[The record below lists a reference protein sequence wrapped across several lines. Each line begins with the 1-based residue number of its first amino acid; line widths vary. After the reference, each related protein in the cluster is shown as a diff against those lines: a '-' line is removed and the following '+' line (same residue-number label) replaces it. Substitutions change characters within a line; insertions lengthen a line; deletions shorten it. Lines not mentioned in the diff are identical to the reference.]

1 MEPESALE
9 LLDCNFPDPMV
20 REFALRCLVQGLTD
34 DKLSQYLL
42 QLVQVRVVMVKGLHT
57 CCCVPHTVLCS
68 TLQRHLDSSPVCV
81 LSHTYTYLSSFVSWS
96 FLQVLKYEMY
106 LDNPLARFLIKKALT
121 NQRIG
126 HFFFW
131 HLK

>member
-42 QLVQVRVVMVKGLHT
+42 QLVQV
-57 CCCVPHTVLCS
+57 
-68 TLQRHLDSSPVCV
+68 HLNHSAVEYQKTPFSS
-81 LSHTYTYLSSFVSWS
+81 VS
-96 FLQVLKYEMY
+96 
-106 LDNPLARFLIKKALT
+106 
-121 NQRIG
+121 
-126 HFFFW
+126 
-131 HLK
+131 

>member
-1 MEPESALE
+1 MQPESALE

-20 REFALRCLVQGLTD
+20 REFALRCLIQGLTD

-42 QLVQVRVVMVKGLHT
+42 QLVQV
-57 CCCVPHTVLCS
+57 CVSESSFISADS
-68 TLQRHLDSSPVCV
+68 TQVSCLFVNVCV
-81 LSHTYTYLSSFVSWS
+81 CVCF
-96 FLQVLKYEMY
+96 QVLKYEMY

>member
-42 QLVQVRVVMVKGLHT
+42 QLVQVRVVMVNGKGSAHLLLCASHSPLQHLSVYCHIHT
-57 CCCVPHTVLCS
+57 RIFRL
-68 TLQRHLDSSPVCV
+68 
-81 LSHTYTYLSSFVSWS
+81 LSHGLFC
-96 FLQVLKYEMY
+96 
-106 LDNPLARFLIKKALT
+106 RC
-121 NQRIG
+121 
-126 HFFFW
+126 
-131 HLK
+131 

>member
-42 QLVQVRVVMVKGLHT
+42 QLVQV
-57 CCCVPHTVLCS
+57 
-68 TLQRHLDSSPVCV
+68 HLSRSAVDYQNSESV
-81 LSHTYTYLSSFVSWS
+81 
-96 FLQVLKYEMY
+96 
-106 LDNPLARFLIKKALT
+106 
-121 NQRIG
+121 
-126 HFFFW
+126 
-131 HLK
+131 

>member
-42 QLVQVRVVMVKGLHT
+42 QLVQVHLRASINSIQLSVMSN
-57 CCCVPHTVLCS
+57 PS
-68 TLQRHLDSSPVCV
+68 TGDDPEC
-81 LSHTYTYLSSFVSWS
+81 
-96 FLQVLKYEMY
+96 
-106 LDNPLARFLIKKALT
+106 
-121 NQRIG
+121 
-126 HFFFW
+126 
-131 HLK
+131 

>member
-42 QLVQVRVVMVKGLHT
+42 QLVQV
-57 CCCVPHTVLCS
+57 
-68 TLQRHLDSSPVCV
+68 HLNPSAMQYQIQEKITP
-81 LSHTYTYLSSFVSWS
+81 LSS
-96 FLQVLKYEMY
+96 
-106 LDNPLARFLIKKALT
+106 
-121 NQRIG
+121 
-126 HFFFW
+126 
-131 HLK
+131 

>member
-42 QLVQVRVVMVKGLHT
+42 QLVQV
-57 CCCVPHTVLCS
+57 
-68 TLQRHLDSSPVCV
+68 HLNHSD
-81 LSHTYTYLSSFVSWS
+81 W
-96 FLQVLKYEMY
+96 
-106 LDNPLARFLIKKALT
+106 RIKKLHSV
-121 NQRIG
+121 QY
-126 HFFFW
+126 HDEP
-131 HLK
+131 K

>member
-42 QLVQVRVVMVKGLHT
+42 QLVQVCEPVT
-57 CCCVPHTVLCS
+57 CSEVHG
-68 TLQRHLDSSPVCV
+68 
-81 LSHTYTYLSSFVSWS
+81 W
-96 FLQVLKYEMY
+96 
-106 LDNPLARFLIKKALT
+106 
-121 NQRIG
+121 
-126 HFFFW
+126 
-131 HLK
+131 

>member
-42 QLVQVRVVMVKGLHT
+42 QLVQVR
-57 CCCVPHTVLCS
+57 PH
-68 TLQRHLDSSPVCV
+68 LQLYHLGQVRP
-81 LSHTYTYLSSFVSWS
+81 H
-96 FLQVLKYEMY
+96 LQVHQLQQET
-106 LDNPLARFLIKKALT
+106 AT
-121 NQRIG
+121 
-126 HFFFW
+126 
-131 HLK
+131 

>member
-42 QLVQVRVVMVKGLHT
+42 QLVQVHHGT
-57 CCCVPHTVLCS
+57 
-68 TLQRHLDSSPVCV
+68 TLPR
-81 LSHTYTYLSSFVSWS
+81 
-96 FLQVLKYEMY
+96 
-106 LDNPLARFLIKKALT
+106 NIKSREK
-121 NQRIG
+121 
-126 HFFFW
+126 
-131 HLK
+131 

>member
-42 QLVQVRVVMVKGLHT
+42 QLVQVSLRPQPQVSHLEQVYFSFRFMVCFK
-57 CCCVPHTVLCS
+57 
-68 TLQRHLDSSPVCV
+68 HL
-81 LSHTYTYLSSFVSWS
+81 Y
-96 FLQVLKYEMY
+96 
-106 LDNPLARFLIKKALT
+106 
-121 NQRIG
+121 
-126 HFFFW
+126 
-131 HLK
+131 

>member
-42 QLVQVRVVMVKGLHT
+42 QLVQVR
-57 CCCVPHTVLCS
+57 
-68 TLQRHLDSSPVCV
+68 
-81 LSHTYTYLSSFVSWS
+81 SH
-96 FLQVLKYEMY
+96 
-106 LDNPLARFLIKKALT
+106 
-121 NQRIG
+121 
-126 HFFFW
+126 
-131 HLK
+131 

>member
-42 QLVQVRVVMVKGLHT
+42 QLVQVHPNHSIQFSIMT
-57 CCCVPHTVLCS
+57 
-68 TLQRHLDSSPVCV
+68 
-81 LSHTYTYLSSFVSWS
+81 
-96 FLQVLKYEMY
+96 
-106 LDNPLARFLIKKALT
+106 NPGNFDAPD
-121 NQRIG
+121 
-126 HFFFW
+126 
-131 HLK
+131 

>member
-42 QLVQVRVVMVKGLHT
+42 QLVQVRVVMVKGKGSAHLLLCASHSPLQHT
-57 CCCVPHTVLCS
+57 ADTPGLLTCLCTV
-68 TLQRHLDSSPVCV
+68 TYIHL
-81 LSHTYTYLSSFVSWS
+81 SFVFCLMVFSAG
-96 FLQVLKYEMY
+96 VEV
-106 LDNPLARFLIKKALT
+106 
-121 NQRIG
+121 
-126 HFFFW
+126 
-131 HLK
+131 

>member
-42 QLVQVRVVMVKGLHT
+42 QLVQVHRNHSASQYQIQGKI
-57 CCCVPHTVLCS
+57 
-68 TLQRHLDSSPVCV
+68 TL
-81 LSHTYTYLSSFVSWS
+81 
-96 FLQVLKYEMY
+96 
-106 LDNPLARFLIKKALT
+106 LIH
-121 NQRIG
+121 N
-126 HFFFW
+126 
-131 HLK
+131 

>member
-42 QLVQVRVVMVKGLHT
+42 QLVQVRVVMVNGLHT
-57 CCCVPHTVLCS
+57 CCCVPHTDSCAAHC
-68 TLQRHLDSSPVCV
+68 RHTWTPH
-81 LSHTYTYLSSFVSWS
+81 LSVYYLTYIHLSFVFCLMVFSAG
-96 FLQVLKYEMY
+96 VEV
-106 LDNPLARFLIKKALT
+106 
-121 NQRIG
+121 
-126 HFFFW
+126 
-131 HLK
+131 

>member
-42 QLVQVRVVMVKGLHT
+42 QLVQVGLYLHT
-57 CCCVPHTVLCS
+57 CFQ
-68 TLQRHLDSSPVCV
+68 LQVR
-81 LSHTYTYLSSFVSWS
+81 SWS
-96 FLQVLKYEMY
+96 VAQV
-106 LDNPLARFLIKKALT
+106 
-121 NQRIG
+121 
-126 HFFFW
+126 
-131 HLK
+131 

>member
-68 TLQRHLDSSPVCV
+68 TCLYTVTYIHL
-81 LSHTYTYLSSFVSWS
+81 SFVFCLMVFSAG
-96 FLQVLKYEMY
+96 VEV
-106 LDNPLARFLIKKALT
+106 
-121 NQRIG
+121 
-126 HFFFW
+126 
-131 HLK
+131 

>member
-42 QLVQVRVVMVKGLHT
+42 QLVQVRLLHPFT
-57 CCCVPHTVLCS
+57 CCCTGFCFDPGSIQCNSPACVPV
-68 TLQRHLDSSPVCV
+68 
-81 LSHTYTYLSSFVSWS
+81 SHT
-96 FLQVLKYEMY
+96 
-106 LDNPLARFLIKKALT
+106 
-121 NQRIG
+121 
-126 HFFFW
+126 
-131 HLK
+131 

>member
-42 QLVQVRVVMVKGLHT
+42 QLVQVRVVMVNGKWSAHLLLCASHRF
-57 CCCVPHTVLCS
+57 LCS
-68 TLQRHLDSSPVCV
+68 TLQTHLDSSPVCV
-81 LSHTYTYLSSFVSWS
+81 LPHIHTLIFCLLSHGLFC
-96 FLQVLKYEMY
+96 
-106 LDNPLARFLIKKALT
+106 RC
-121 NQRIG
+121 
-126 HFFFW
+126 
-131 HLK
+131 

>member
-42 QLVQVRVVMVKGLHT
+42 QLVQVRLDPNHHVQCHPCHT
-57 CCCVPHTVLCS
+57 MSNPGTVP
-68 TLQRHLDSSPVCV
+68 P
-81 LSHTYTYLSSFVSWS
+81 F
-96 FLQVLKYEMY
+96 M
-106 LDNPLARFLIKKALT
+106 
-121 NQRIG
+121 
-126 HFFFW
+126 
-131 HLK
+131 